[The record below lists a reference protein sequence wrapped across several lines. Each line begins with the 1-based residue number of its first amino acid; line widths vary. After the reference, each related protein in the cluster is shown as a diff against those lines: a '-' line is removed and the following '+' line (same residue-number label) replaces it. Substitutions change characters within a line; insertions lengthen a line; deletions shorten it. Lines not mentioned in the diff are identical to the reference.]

1 MRECKREILA
11 HNRLQMWESAFCEV
25 GLLCQVFLRPE
36 LEHAVDLQVAVPVLV
51 LTETGTATLL
61 KHEIHEVPS
70 CAVMYFQSMRRQR
83 GEGHLQI
90 PLHLLISRSRWR
102 SSVLSRLEFHLACGF
117 CLWVFWGGSSSV
129 CSYGS
134 RALVC
139 WKLGFILCLS
149 VRKNH
154 KDEKALVRS
163 RSLVRT
169 RPFWFHAHGRWTFRL
184 VCCRARLK
192 VGSTRHIS
200 FDLHCFSSLIVAWNS
215 ELRACYG
222 QVSGGSGL
230 AESFWGQKIPG
241 DCRNRNAG

>member
-1 MRECKREILA
+1 
-11 HNRLQMWESAFCEV
+11 
-25 GLLCQVFLRPE
+25 
-36 LEHAVDLQVAVPVLV
+36 
-51 LTETGTATLL
+51 
-61 KHEIHEVPS
+61 
-70 CAVMYFQSMRRQR
+70 MYFQSMRRQR
-83 GEGHLQI
+83 GEDTCRYFR
-90 PLHLLISRSRWR
+90 LLISRSRWR
-102 SSVLSRLEFHLACGF
+102 SSVLSRLEFHLARGF

-134 RALVC
+134 SALAC

-163 RSLVRT
+163 R
-169 RPFWFHAHGRWTFRL
+169 PFWFHARGRWTFRL

-200 FDLHCFSSLIVAWNS
+200 FDLHLHFFSSLLVAWNS
-215 ELRACYG
+215 ESRACYG
-222 QVSGGSGL
+222 QFSWGSGL